1 MQEVRADLTCAGG
14 QGGFN
19 VCRKLGQISGVQ
31 EVREILRVR
40 RPYRVYPGWQRL
52 TTSTTAAEVDDE
64 HGEQDAEAG
73 EDHGAQV
80 E

>member
-1 MQEVRADLTCAGG
+1 MQEVREDLTCAGG
-14 QGGFN
+14 IAVLTCTGSQGRFC
-19 VCRKLGQISGVQ
+19 VC
-31 EVREILRVR
+31 R

-52 TTSTTAAEVDDE
+52 ATSTTAAEVDDE

-73 EDHGAQV
+73 EDHRAQV